1 MSSTAYV
8 LTIVGHTP
16 VLVEYEQVEF
26 GDDPVVSIRIGGL
39 VLRVSP
45 ELAEQLADGI
55 IDAAA
60 DDPVPVRLT

>member
-1 MSSTAYV
+1 MSAALYV

-16 VLVEYEQVEF
+16 VLVEYEQDIGSEGMCVIRV
-26 GDDPVVSIRIGGL
+26 GDL
-39 VLRVSP
+39 VLRISP

-55 IDAAA
+55 IDAAV